1 MKEKMF
7 PSDVIKELQ
16 ANWEREIQAAQTYHE
31 LAEKETDS
39 TRRSILLKLSATEE
53 AHAQKWAEKLRDLG
67 VHETPVAKRSWWKN
81 MQIKSSNLSTN
92 LERMEQE
99 EHRNI
104 AVYEEQKRFGDDD
117 ITRLLDEIE
126 EDEKSH
132 ARSVR
137 LLVNQTDPEN
147 SLKLLW
153 SRERWHKHGNTSWV
167 GDAIYGVNDGLGAVF
182 GIISG
187 VAGFSDTG
195 RAVLVSGLAGMIAS
209 ALSMGSGA
217 YLATKSNRE
226 MVEAEMHH
234 EREEIETDPAHEREE
249 LELLY
254 QLKGFSEQEA
264 TMLAERITSDK
275 ELYLRTM
282 AQEELGISEEQ
293 FPNPWRSAVSGAVST
308 AVGAL
313 VPVLPFFFLQGAA
326 AIITAAVISIIAHFL
341 VGAAKSLVTV
351 RSWWKSGLEM
361 TMVGV
366 IEGVITYSLGLLGN
380 SLLR

>member
-1 MKEKMF
+1 MF

-16 ANWEREIQAAQTYHE
+16 ANWEREIQAAQTYRE
-31 LAEKETDS
+31 LAEKEPDS

-53 AHAQKWAEKLRDLG
+53 THAQKWAEKLRDLG

-104 AVYEEQKRFGDDD
+104 AVYEAQKRFGDDD

-153 SRERWHKHGNTSWV
+153 SRERWHKHGNTGWV